1 MREKIYR
8 RIVEPLLSL
17 PRQGLSPERLALS
30 VAVGIALGVFP
41 VLGTTTLLC
50 GLAAILFRLNVPAMQ
65 LVNYLVFSLQLAL
78 LIPFIRLGELLY
90 GADPALLTLGQIQNM
105 LRHDPG
111 QAIATLAGS
120 LVHATTAWFLIAPFA
135 IYATYRLLTPLFRRL
150 EGWHQAVFATHRT
163 TRNAI

>member
-1 MREKIYR
+1 MRQKIFR
-8 RIVEPLLSL
+8 RVVDPLLSL
-17 PRQGLSPERLALS
+17 LRQGLSPERLALS
-30 VAVGIALGVFP
+30 VAVGIALGVLP

-50 GLAAILFRLNVPAMQ
+50 TLAAILFRLNVPAMQ

-90 GADPALLTLGQIQNM
+90 GADPVPLPLGQIQNL
-105 LRHDPG
+105 LRHDPR

-120 LVHATTAWFLIAPFA
+120 LLHATTAWFLIAPFA

-150 EGWHQAVFATHRT
+150 EGWHQAVFATHCT